1 MSDLYDT
8 DFLLW
13 SEHQADL
20 LRRLAAGEAVNESAD
35 WSNLAEEIE
44 ALGKSQSREL
54 ASRISTVLEHLMKLQ
69 ASPAPGP
76 RAGWRAT
83 VRRERGEIARLLAD
97 APSLR
102 RTVADVIAR
111 ELDHARTAVGENL
124 ADTGETPITDLSTVS
139 YPPDAVLGSWFP
151 DD

>member
-13 SEHQADL
+13 SEHQAGL
-20 LRRLAAGEAVNESAD
+20 LRRLAAGESVNEPAD

-44 ALGKSQSREL
+44 ALGKTQSREL
-54 ASRISTVLEHLMKLQ
+54 SSRIATVLEHLMKLQ

-76 RAGWRAT
+76 RAGRRAT
-83 VRRERGEIARLLAD
+83 IRRERAEIVRLLAA

-102 RTVADVIAR
+102 RTVADVVER
-111 ELDHARTAVGENL
+111 ESTRVRVAVADNL
-124 ADTGETPITDLSTVS
+124 NDMGETPLIDLSTLS
-139 YPPDAVLGSWFP
+139 YSGESVLGEWFP
-151 DD
+151 GD